1 MNFSNINDNETMDTE
16 ELIKAIRRLSQE
28 IENRYEQA
36 EKEPHLPEYLKQI
49 NALRGDLETTVY
61 EIANELDIDLY

>member
-1 MNFSNINDNETMDTE
+1 MDTE

-36 EKEPHLPEYLKQI
+36 EKEPHLPGYLQRI
-49 NALRGDLETTVY
+49 NALRGDLENTVF
-61 EIANELDIDLY
+61 EIANELDVDLY

>member
-16 ELIKAIRRLSQE
+16 DLIKAIRRLSQE

>member
-61 EIANELDIDLY
+61 EIANELDVDLY

>member
-1 MNFSNINDNETMDTE
+1 MDTE